1 MDSKLLSNENMSLK
15 AKFLKYM
22 IPSVVSMWVFSLYTM
37 VDGIFVARGVGETAL
52 AAVNISMPFVNFIFA
67 LSLMF
72 STGASTIIAVYLGK
86 KDIDS
91 ANKIFT
97 MNTVVIIIFSLL
109 IMGGVLLN
117 LEKVATM
124 LGATASTMDYVKHYL
139 GIIVLFN
146 GFFMVSYSLEVI
158 IKTDGFPILATC
170 GVIISAISNVVLDYL
185 FIMVFHW
192 GVMGAAIAT
201 GLSQVFSTVFFL
213 IHFFRK
219 NSTLNFSR
227 FKFDFPEF
235 KKIAFI
241 GIPDSTTELSC
252 GIVVMLFNLNIIKYI
267 GEQGV
272 VYYSI
277 INYVNTLVLM
287 TMMGIAQGMQ
297 PLVSYYFGAENSTNM
312 KKLFKMS
319 AIAGV
324 IASAAFV
331 VICHLI
337 PDFIVGLFID
347 PIETAIF
354 TEAIRVLQIYSY
366 AFAFMGINVIVSAF
380 FVSVER
386 PGIAAVVSLGR
397 GFFLILAALYLMIA
411 ILGGEGIWY
420 SAILAEGTCMI
431 TAIVLYKTKIKAVY
445 KDMKSPKVKKEKLN
459 ECY

>member
-1 MDSKLLSNENMSLK
+1 MDSKLLYDKRISLK
-15 AKFLKYM
+15 TKFARYV

-72 STGASTIIAVYLGK
+72 STGASTVIAVYLGK
-86 KDIDS
+86 KDIKT
-91 ANKIFT
+91 ANKVFT
-97 MNTVVIIIFSLL
+97 LNTFVVTMLSFI
-109 IMGGVLLN
+109 IMGIVLLN
-117 LEKVATM
+117 LEKVATF
-124 LGATASTMDYVKHYL
+124 LGATDSTMEYVKHYL

-146 GFFMVSYSLEVI
+146 GFFMVSYSLEVV
-158 IKTDGFPILATC
+158 IKTDGFPAMATI

-192 GVMGAAIAT
+192 GVQGAAIAT

-213 IHFFRK
+213 IHFLRK
-219 NSTLNFSR
+219 NSTLNFSK
-227 FKFDFPEF
+227 FKFDLYEL

-277 INYVNTLVLM
+277 INYVNTLALM

-297 PLVSYYFGAENSTNM
+297 PLVSFYFGAENSKNM

-319 AIAGV
+319 MI
-324 IASAAFV
+324 SAVTSSIVFV
-331 VICHLI
+331 LICQVMSK
-337 PDFIVGLFID
+337 FIIGLFID
-347 PIETAIF
+347 PSEIAIF
-354 TEAIRVLQIYSY
+354 SEGMRVLKIYSF
-366 AFAFMGINVIVSAF
+366 AFAFMGVNVIISAF

-386 PGIAAVVSLGR
+386 PKIAAVISLGR
-397 GFFLILAALYLMIA
+397 GFYLIIAALYLMIT
-411 ILGGEGIWY
+411 IFGGAGIWY
-420 SAILAEGTCMI
+420 SAILSESTCMLI
-431 TAIVLYKTKIKAVY
+431 AIILYRLKIKSVY
-445 KDMKSPKVKKEKLN
+445 ENM
-459 ECY
+459 

>member
-97 MNTVVIIIFSLL
+97 MNTVLIIIFSLL

-213 IHFFRK
+213 VHFFRK
-219 NSTLNFSR
+219 
-227 FKFDFPEF
+227 
-235 KKIAFI
+235 I
-241 GIPDSTTELSC
+241 
-252 GIVVMLFNLNIIKYI
+252 
-267 GEQGV
+267 Q
-272 VYYSI
+272 
-277 INYVNTLVLM
+277 
-287 TMMGIAQGMQ
+287 
-297 PLVSYYFGAENSTNM
+297 
-312 KKLFKMS
+312 
-319 AIAGV
+319 
-324 IASAAFV
+324 
-331 VICHLI
+331 HLI
-337 PDFIVGLFID
+337 SQDL
-347 PIETAIF
+347 
-354 TEAIRVLQIYSY
+354 
-366 AFAFMGINVIVSAF
+366 
-380 FVSVER
+380 
-386 PGIAAVVSLGR
+386 SLISQNLR
-397 GFFLILAALYLMIA
+397 
-411 ILGGEGIWY
+411 
-420 SAILAEGTCMI
+420 
-431 TAIVLYKTKIKAVY
+431 K
-445 KDMKSPKVKKEKLN
+445 
-459 ECY
+459 